1 MKDDDEGGVED
12 ADEGGGEVSNDGSD
26 EGVMKVNLSCLRGFA
41 EWQTNGWTLVI
52 VESLLQLKSCRC

>member
-41 EWQTNGWTLVI
+41 E
-52 VESLLQLKSCRC
+52 